1 MVKMEQFIDLV
12 RQLPCLWDM
21 DCREYRDMR
30 KKHAAWKRIVQEL
43 KNKEIPDIVTA
54 KAEWKKLRDSHRDS
68 LKRSKSIG
76 PHGHNQ
82 DSPLINKWKY
92 AEHMQFLLPY
102 MKTRRR
108 KWNSTVSSDENDL
121 SPSPSESFLAVPS
134 TSNAD
139 NITFS
144 PESQTQNNV
153 DTTQE
158 IEPKFKRRK
167 MDNEFGEI
175 MIDMEDRSRYS
186 ERTKHPLDSFF
197 ESMCETT
204 KQFPTWL
211 QYSVKRKIFN
221 VISEAEDT
229 FESYKSREPIF

>member
-1 MVKMEQFIDLV
+1 MIISLFNSNFCNIFFFISLSV
-12 RQLPCLWDM
+12 R
-21 DCREYRDMR
+21 
-30 KKHAAWKRIVQEL
+30 
-43 KNKEIPDIVTA
+43 TA

-68 LKRSKSIG
+68 LKRANAIG
-76 PHGHNQ
+76 PCGAQ
-82 DSPLINKWKY
+82 QVDFPKINKWKY
-92 AEHMQFLLPY
+92 AEHMEFLVPY

-108 KWNSTVSSDENDL
+108 GRNLAGLIDETEDL
-121 SPSPSESFLAVPS
+121 SRSPSDSFLVVPS
-134 TSNAD
+134 TSNDD

-144 PESQTQNNV
+144 PELNTQNNV
-153 DTTQE
+153 DMTQE
-158 IEPKFKRRK
+158 IEHKYRKRK
-167 MDNEFGEI
+167 MDDDFGEI
-175 MIDMEDRSRYS
+175 MIDMEDRSRYTGQS
-186 ERTKHPLDSFF
+186 NHPLDSFF